1 MSKPLLKDM
10 IKIEDVRKEPR
21 FPRREEKVKVEV
33 SYDKK
38 KSRYLLWTVALVS
51 AVFFFFAISFLFSKA
66 EIKVNPKIKELVL
79 NENLSANLDSNNNGL
94 SFNLVV
100 IQGEEKKTIQ
110 ATGEKDISEKATG
123 TVMIYN
129 AFSSSPQ
136 TLSVDTRLEGSNGK
150 IYKTRAKTI
159 VPGVDK
165 KGIPGSVEV
174 KIYASVAGADYN
186 SPPLDFKLVG
196 FKGTPKYSKIYAR
209 SKGEIIGGFKGKVPA
224 VSDADRAS
232 VLDNLKTTLEAKL
245 LQKATDQIPNGFVL
259 FKNAIFLNTN
269 DTDIPSAV
277 ENNNLTILLKGTLY
291 GLLFNEQKLTKKIAE
306 DNIEKYDESEVFIP
320 GIRDL
325 VFSLTSQNNVLFG
338 DMKNIN
344 FNLSGPAK
352 IVWKLDENKFITDLL
367 GKPKKNFNQI
377 LSQYPNIDS
386 ATLTLSPFWKR
397 SIPEQA
403 KKIKIIVNYPK

>member
-10 IKIEDVRKEPR
+10 IKIEDVRKQSR

-33 SYDKK
+33 IYDKK
-38 KSRYLLWTVALVS
+38 KSRYLLWSVALVS
-51 AVFFFFAISFLFSKA
+51 AAFFFFALSFLFSKT

-79 NENLSANLDSNNNGL
+79 NENLSANRDSNNNGL
-94 SFNLVV
+94 FFNLVV
-100 IQGEEKKTIQ
+100 IQGEEKKIIQ
-110 ATGEKDISEKATG
+110 ATGEKDVFEKATG
-123 TVMIYN
+123 IVMIYN

-136 TLSVDTRLEGSNGK
+136 VLSIDTRLEGSNGK
-150 IYKTRAKTI
+150 IYKTLTKTT

-174 KIYASVAGADYN
+174 KIYASAAGADYN

-209 SKGEIIGGFKGKVPA
+209 SKGEIISGFKGKVPA
-224 VSDADRAS
+224 VSDANEAS
-232 VLDNLKTTLEAKL
+232 ILADLKTTLEAKL
-245 LQKATDQIPNGFVL
+245 LQKATDQIPVGLVL
-259 FKNAIFLNTN
+259 FKNAVFLNMDNTN
-269 DTDIPSAV
+269 IPPTF
-277 ENNNLTILLKGTLY
+277 ENNNLTIILKGTLY
-291 GLLFNEQKLTKKIAE
+291 GLIFNEQKLTKKIAE
-306 DNIEKYDESEVFIP
+306 DNIEKYDGSEVFISN
-320 GIRDL
+320 IRDL
-325 VFSLTSQNNVLFG
+325 VFSLTSQDNVSFG
-338 DMKNIN
+338 DMKSIN

-367 GKPKKNFNQI
+367 GKLKKDFNQI

-397 SIPEQA
+397 SISDQA
-403 KKIKIIVNYPK
+403 KKIKVIVNYPK